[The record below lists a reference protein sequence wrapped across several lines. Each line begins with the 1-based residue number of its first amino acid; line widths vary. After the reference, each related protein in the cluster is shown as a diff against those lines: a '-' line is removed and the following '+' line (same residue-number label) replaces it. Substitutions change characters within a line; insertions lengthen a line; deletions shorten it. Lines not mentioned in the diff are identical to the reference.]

1 MKTTILLLLISTLS
15 IGQSYNWDSIAIE
28 TQKKLDRNESINLI
42 MKTIEIKTDLSGEE
56 LQVLIWELEAFCEGK
71 RLPKPVLRQA
81 DVSGALPFDKV
92 TRLEVISYREGDK
105 SGRVFTHWKDDNKI
119 EGQLQDKDRT
129 LKIFI
134 DKR

>member
-1 MKTTILLLLISTLS
+1 MTERTIKIKGLIS
-15 IGQSYNWDSIAIE
+15 GQVDMGTFGLVELELLAIE
-28 TQKKLDRNESINLI
+28 KE
-42 MKTIEIKTDLSGEE
+42 M
-56 LQVLIWELEAFCEGK
+56 EAL
-71 RLPKPVLRQA
+71 RKPP
-81 DVSGALPFDKV
+81 VSGNEVALPFDKV

>member
-1 MKTTILLLLISTLS
+1 MTERTIKIKGLIS
-15 IGQSYNWDSIAIE
+15 GQVDMGTFGLVELELLAIE
-28 TQKKLDRNESINLI
+28 KE
-42 MKTIEIKTDLSGEE
+42 M
-56 LQVLIWELEAFCEGK
+56 EA
-71 RLPKPVLRQA
+71 LRQPL
-81 DVSGALPFDKV
+81 VSGNEVALPFDKV